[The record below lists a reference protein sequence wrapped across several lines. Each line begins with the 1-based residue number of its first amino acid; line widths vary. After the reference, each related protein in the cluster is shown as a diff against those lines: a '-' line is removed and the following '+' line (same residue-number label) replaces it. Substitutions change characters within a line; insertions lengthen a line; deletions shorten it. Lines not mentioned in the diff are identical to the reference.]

1 MDSLKSY
8 LNKGVS
14 SVRNAWGTSIS
25 FFQEA
30 WIELWKVYY
39 PSPKETMQATI
50 VVVALT
56 LVLALWL
63 GVIDMMATRGVHFLI
78 G

>member
-8 LNKGVS
+8 LDQ
-14 SVRNAWGTSIS
+14 SVGFIR
-25 FFQEA
+25 EA
-30 WIELWKVYY
+30 YTELAKVHY

-50 VVVALT
+50 VVVALAF
-56 LVLALWL
+56 VMALWL
-63 GVIDMMATRGVHFLI
+63 GLVDVGATRAVRFLI